1 MASSDVLLDGD
12 VANMA
17 TISDLSDQDIL
28 IKYCLQSKVNKTAI
42 DELLKRGY
50 DSLDALKL
58 VNIEDLSSQNIPM
71 GQRRLICHIAQA
83 LITDDVTSGPT
94 GSKGGAVSKETG
106 TATITAQPLSQPN
119 QESSNV
125 STDIVNDSYSQT
137 LLNSLLNHQ
146 SASSNLPQ
154 TGAVQEQPS
163 WSDPQIH
170 IASVTGKST
179 STFYDICDFVPHAIE
194 EDLVVGGQGDQHL
207 VIKSGPRK
215 PKLESITLS
224 QWSVANLA
232 ILYKLVNEGK
242 LVGPQLMDY
251 LSYTT
256 KVYQLVQRYS
266 LASILLFD
274 REYRKLQGNMN
285 FRWGTDVQHLHTL
298 FLQPRAS
305 TGPQGASSNS
315 LKKNSNPSQFSTRQ
329 KFDRRGDLICR
340 NFNSDKGCS
349 YEQCKYSHKCIVPG
363 CSQRHPANAHGK
375 K

>member
-1 MASSDVLLDGD
+1 MASSDVLLDGQD

-83 LITDDVTSGPT
+83 LFNDEVTSGPT
-94 GSKGGAVSKETG
+94 GSKGDAASKKTG
-106 TATITAQPLSQPN
+106 TATMTAEPILQPHQDP
-119 QESSNV
+119 SSV
-125 STDIVNDSYSQT
+125 SVDTVSDSYGQT
-137 LLNSLLNHQ
+137 LLNSLLNQQ
-146 SASSNLPQ
+146 SVTSNTPQ
-154 TGAVQEQPS
+154 TGTVQEQPS

-170 IASVTGKST
+170 IASATGKST
-179 STFYDICDFVPHAIE
+179 STYYDICDFVPHALE

-256 KVYQLVQRYS
+256 KVYQLVQRYN

-298 FLQPRAS
+298 FLTPRTS

-315 LKKNSNPSQFSTRQ
+315 LKKNSNPSRP

-349 YEQCKYSHKCIVPG
+349 YEQCKFSHRCIVPG
-363 CSQRHPANAHGK
+363 CSQNHPANAHGK